1 MTKLRAS
8 VTFQIFYA
16 GCEARNRRR
25 LKRINANKF
34 HRKSGGVGHRGAE
47 AILPHYRGVLIAS
60 ELTFILV
67 SLLTCAL
74 GMTTYTRILAK
85 FGRTFLAQQ
94 GAVLPGDTP

>member
-34 HRKSGGVGHRGAE
+34 HMKSGGVGHPSFAG
-47 AILPHYRGVLIAS
+47 
-60 ELTFILV
+60 
-67 SLLTCAL
+67 
-74 GMTTYTRILAK
+74 
-85 FGRTFLAQQ
+85 GRRLSFHIT
-94 GAVLPGDTP
+94 GGC